1 MQRVEKQWWLNNDLK
16 RKVQD
21 VISVTSLVTSSGTVL
36 NVNEFKQSQTQ
47 PRRTN
52 RRRNRKHTRWK
63 LD

>member
-1 MQRVEKQWWLNNDLK
+1 MQRVEKQWWLNNDLR

-36 NVNEFKQSQTQ
+36 NLNELEQSQTE

-52 RRRNRKHTRWK
+52 RR
-63 LD
+63 